1 MRNNMYF
8 YPALFYPEENGYT
21 VVFPDFDYIA
31 TQGETMSEAYEKAV
45 EVLGIGIEA
54 ALSGEIR
61 LPRPS
66 ALEELHADPEIGAI
80 EKAEKVLVGVDMNSW
95 LLQFSTK
102 TVRRNISL
110 PESLNIA
117 LNKKKINVSKVCQ
130 EALMKEIGF

>member
-66 ALEELHADPEIGAI
+66 ALEELHADPEIGARC
-80 EKAEKVLVGVDMNSW
+80 V
-95 LLQFSTK
+95 
-102 TVRRNISL
+102 
-110 PESLNIA
+110 
-117 LNKKKINVSKVCQ
+117 
-130 EALMKEIGF
+130 

>member
-1 MRNNMYF
+1 
-8 YPALFYPEENGYT
+8 
-21 VVFPDFDYIA
+21 
-31 TQGETMSEAYEKAV
+31 MSEAYEKAV

-66 ALEELHADPEIGAI
+66 ALEELHADPEMGAI